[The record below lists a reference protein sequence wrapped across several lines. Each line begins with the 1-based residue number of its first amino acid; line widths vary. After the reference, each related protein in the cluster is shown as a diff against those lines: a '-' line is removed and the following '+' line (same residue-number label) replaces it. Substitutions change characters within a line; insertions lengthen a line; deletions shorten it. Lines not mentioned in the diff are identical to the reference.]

1 TEGGLTQD
9 QVADALTP
17 HVESTLAAIDSI
29 LAGDGKAFDKLA
41 IAAGHLPGIATALA
55 GAIAEQKGL

>member
-1 TEGGLTQD
+1 TQD
-9 QVADALTP
+9 QVAEALTP

-41 IAAGHLPGIATALA
+41 TAASHLPGIATALS
-55 GAIAEQKGL
+55 GAIAAQHPEMNA